1 MIANCKHVTLGNV
14 KVMEPEEYLQ
24 EIVETLKEI
33 NNKLERIA
41 NSQTLLLESLSK
53 SESEEA
59 KKLPLDVDALLTL
72 PDHLRKTAMAVG
84 ELGSATA
91 DQVAAQTGRS
101 RAAES
106 DYMNQLVKMGY
117 LKKER
122 KGRTVFFSI

>member
-1 MIANCKHVTLGNV
+1 
-14 KVMEPEEYLQ
+14 MEQ
-24 EIVETLKEI
+24 EKFLKEI
-33 NNKLERIA
+33 LEALKETNNKLERIA
-41 NSQTLLLESLSK
+41 HAQTLILESLK
-53 SESEEA
+53 RSESEES

-91 DQVAAQTGRS
+91 DQVATQTGRT

-106 DYMNQLVKMGY
+106 DYLNQLVKMGY

>member
-1 MIANCKHVTLGNV
+1 
-14 KVMEPEEYLQ
+14 MEQ
-24 EIVETLKEI
+24 EKFLKEI
-33 NNKLERIA
+33 LEALKETNNKLERIA
-41 NSQTLLLESLSK
+41 HAQTLILESLRR
-53 SESEEA
+53 SESEES

-91 DQVAAQTGRS
+91 DEVATQTGRT

-106 DYMNQLVKMGY
+106 DYLNQLVKMGY

-122 KGRTVFFSI
+122 KGRTVFFGI

>member
-1 MIANCKHVTLGNV
+1 
-14 KVMEPEEYLQ
+14 MEQ
-24 EIVETLKEI
+24 EKFLKEI
-33 NNKLERIA
+33 LEALKETNNKLERIA
-41 NSQTLLLESLSK
+41 HAQTLILESLK
-53 SESEEA
+53 RSESEES

-91 DQVAAQTGRS
+91 DQVATQTGRT

-106 DYMNQLVKMGY
+106 DYLNQLVKMDY